1 MYNVGI
7 AGSKRISEYLKWKVN
22 VSNQLLLMFHISHIR
37 IVLVDES
44 YFGVKKGKV
53 KFIWVIRS
61 IPIECNWI

>member
-1 MYNVGI
+1 MHVYVDL
-7 AGSKRISEYLKWKVN
+7 AGSKWISEYLKWKVN
-22 VSNQLLLMFHISHIR
+22 VSNQLLLMFHIR